1 MLGEDV
7 AKMVEFD
14 QYNPYHCYDLFAHTV
29 HTVENLRK
37 RLLSSPKNIILLLVA
52 AFFHDIGKVHTA
64 KTKEGRL
71 VFYGHAKQLDEIARG
86 ILQRMG
92 YDSDEINQ
100 ICFYISH
107 HNDFISYVLPDED
120 YNCSN
125 PYLIEI
131 TPENVQKHKQSV
143 ELTFSLDCPLN
154 WGKYGLI

>member
-1 MLGEDV
+1 M
-7 AKMVEFD
+7 
-14 QYNPYHCYDLFAHTV
+14 
-29 HTVENLRK
+29 HTVENVRK
-37 RLLSSPKNIILLLVA
+37 RLHSSSKNSILLLVA

-64 KTKEGRL
+64 KVKEGRL
-71 VFYGHAKQLDEIARG
+71 VFYGHAKQSCEIARG

-107 HNDFISYVLPDED
+107 HDDFISYVLPDED
-120 YNCSN
+120 YNRSN

-143 ELTFSLDCPLN
+143 ESTFSLDCPWN
-154 WGKYGLI
+154 WEKYGLI